1 MRFTQSIFF
10 VLALCLCLPVFAQTT
25 DRQVIA
31 GMVLKNDKA
40 KFDSKA
46 FFATLKT
53 EWKVVADSVS
63 EKDGTLVFIS
73 GNAVVMLANMDY
85 AVPTVDLA
93 APAGIS
99 WLWKNAETEA
109 LRNQSHLVIS
119 VIGGTGQ
126 ATALHKLFTKVTAC
140 ALANSNSSGIF
151 MNSQYLLIPKGYY
164 IEAARN
170 MTDATLPIYLW
181 VYFGLLQDKGMSS
194 GYTYGLTEFG
204 MNEIEIV
211 DSQMPVQEAHAFLY
225 DVTHEV
231 ILYNKH
237 LKDGDKVSGS
247 ENQQVTVRLSPAK
260 FLEGNTVK
268 LSY

>member
-1 MRFTQSIFF
+1 MRFIQSIFF
-10 VLALCLCLPVFAQTT
+10 ALALCLCLPALAQST
-25 DRQVIA
+25 DRQVVT

-40 KFDSKA
+40 KFDSKTFLA
-46 FFATLKT
+46 ALKT
-53 EWKVVADSVS
+53 DWKVPTDSVS

-119 VIGGTGQ
+119 VIGNAGQ
-126 ATALHKLFTKVTAC
+126 ATHLHKLFTKITAC
-140 ALANSNSSGIF
+140 ALANSNASGVF

-170 MTDATLPIYLW
+170 MTDAELPIYLW
-181 VYFGLLQDKGMSS
+181 VYFGLLQDKGTSS
-194 GYTYGLTEFG
+194 GYTYGLAEFG
-204 MNEIEIV
+204 LPEIEV
-211 DSQMPVQEAHAFLY
+211 VETTMPVQEAHAFLY

-231 ILYNKH
+231 ILYNRR

-247 ENQQVTVRLSPAK
+247 ENQQVTVHLSPAK
-260 FLEGNTVK
+260 FLEGTTVK
-268 LSY
+268 LTY